1 VGPGVKKLLVVY
13 HSQSG
18 STERLAHAAAAGA
31 CEEAAVDV
39 RRLRAAE
46 AGAADLRW
54 CDALLLATPENF
66 GFMSGAMKEFLD
78 RTFYAASAQQLN
90 RSFALVI
97 SAGNDGSGAVRQ
109 LHRILRGYPMREVAQ
124 PLIVRGE
131 PGPEDLERA
140 ADTGRALAAGLDL
153 GIF

>member
-1 VGPGVKKLLVVY
+1 MKKKLLVVH

-18 STERLAHAAAAGA
+18 STERLAQAAVAGA
-31 CEEAAVDV
+31 REEDAVEL
-39 RRLRAAE
+39 RWLRAAE
-46 AGAADLRW
+46 AGAADLAW

-66 GFMSGAMKEFLD
+66 GFMSGGMKEFLD

-90 RSFALVI
+90 RACALII

-109 LHRILRGYPMREVAQ
+109 LHRILQGYPMREVAE
-124 PLIVRGE
+124 PLVVRGE
-131 PGPEDLERA
+131 PRPADLERA
-140 ADTGRALAAGLDL
+140 ADTGRALAAGLEL

>member
-1 VGPGVKKLLVVY
+1 MKKLLIVY

-18 STERLAHAAAAGA
+18 STERLARSAAAGA
-31 CEEAAVDV
+31 REEEEGVEL
-39 RRLRAAE
+39 RLLRAAE
-46 AGAADLRW
+46 AGAADLAW

-66 GFMSGAMKEFLD
+66 GYAAGALKEFLD
-78 RTFYAASAQQLN
+78 RTFYTASAHELN
-90 RSFALVI
+90 RAYALII

-109 LHRILRGYPMREVAQ
+109 LTRIVRGYPLREVAE

-131 PGPEDLERA
+131 PSAADLERA
-140 ADTGRALAAGLDL
+140 RETGHALAAGLQL

>member
-1 VGPGVKKLLVVY
+1 MKRLLVVH

-18 STERLAHAAAAGA
+18 STERLAHAAVAGA
-31 CEEAAVDV
+31 REEAEVEV
-39 RRLRAAE
+39 RWLRAAE
-46 AGAADLRW
+46 AGAADLAW

-66 GFMSGAMKEFLD
+66 GFVSGGLKEFLD

-90 RSFALVI
+90 RAVALIV

-109 LHRILRGYPMREVAQ
+109 LARILQGYPLREVAE

-131 PGPEDLERA
+131 PGAADVERA
-140 ADTGRALAAGLDL
+140 ADAGRALAAGLAL

>member
-1 VGPGVKKLLVVY
+1 MKRLLVVH

-18 STERLAHAAAAGA
+18 STERLAHAAVAGA
-31 CEEAAVDV
+31 REEAEVEV
-39 RRLRAAE
+39 RWLRAAE
-46 AGAADLRW
+46 AGAADLAW

-66 GFMSGAMKEFLD
+66 GFVSGGLKEFLD

-90 RSFALVI
+90 RAVALIV

-109 LHRILRGYPMREVAQ
+109 LARILQGYPLREVAE

-131 PGPEDLERA
+131 PGAADVARA
-140 ADTGRALAAGLDL
+140 ADAGRALAAGLAL

>member
-1 VGPGVKKLLVVY
+1 MKKLLLVY

-18 STERLAHAAAAGA
+18 STERLARAALAGA
-31 CEEAAVDV
+31 REEAEIDV
-39 RRLRAAE
+39 RCLRAAE
-46 AGAADLRW
+46 AGATDLRW

-66 GFMSGAMKEFLD
+66 GFMSGGIKEFLD

-90 RSFALVI
+90 RACALIV

-109 LHRILRGYPMREVAQ
+109 LQRILRGYPMREVAE

-131 PGPEDLERA
+131 PGPLELERA
-140 ADTGRALAAGLDL
+140 ADTGRALAAGLAL

>member
-1 VGPGVKKLLVVY
+1 MKKLLIVY

-18 STERLAHAAAAGA
+18 STERLAYAAAAGA
-31 CEEAAVDV
+31 REEEAVEL
-39 RRLRAAE
+39 RLLRAGE
-46 AGAADLRW
+46 AGAADLHW

-66 GFMSGAMKEFLD
+66 GFMSGAIKEFLD

-90 RSFALVI
+90 LACALIV

-109 LHRILRGYPMREVAQ
+109 LGRILQGYPMRQVAE
-124 PLIVRGE
+124 PLIVRGA
-131 PGPEDLERA
+131 PGPADLERA
-140 ADTGRALAAGLDL
+140 ADTGRALAAGLEL

>member
-1 VGPGVKKLLVVY
+1 MKRLLVVH

-18 STERLAHAAAAGA
+18 STERLAHAAVAGA
-31 CEEAAVDV
+31 REEAEVEV
-39 RRLRAAE
+39 RWLRAAE
-46 AGAADLRW
+46 AGAADLAW

-66 GFMSGAMKEFLD
+66 GFVSGGLKEFLD

-90 RSFALVI
+90 RAVALIV

-109 LHRILRGYPMREVAQ
+109 LARILQGYPLREVAE

-131 PGPEDLERA
+131 PGAADVERA
-140 ADTGRALAAGLDL
+140 ADAGRALAAGLVL

>member
-1 VGPGVKKLLVVY
+1 MKRLLVVY

-18 STERLAHAAAAGA
+18 STERLAHAAVAGA
-31 CEEAAVDV
+31 REEAEVEV
-39 RRLRAAE
+39 RWLRAAE
-46 AGAADLRW
+46 AGAADLAW

-66 GFMSGAMKEFLD
+66 GFVSGGLKEFLD
-78 RTFYAASAQQLN
+78 RTFYAASARQLN
-90 RSFALVI
+90 RAVALIV

-109 LHRILRGYPMREVAQ
+109 LARILQGYPLREVAE

-131 PGPEDLERA
+131 PGAADLERA
-140 ADTGRALAAGLDL
+140 ADAGRALAAGLAL

>member
-1 VGPGVKKLLVVY
+1 MSTKQLLIVY

-18 STERLAHAAAAGA
+18 STERLAHSAARGA
-31 CEEAAVDV
+31 REEEGVEV
-39 RRLRAAE
+39 RLLRAAE
-46 AGAADLRW
+46 AGAADLAW

-66 GFMSGAMKEFLD
+66 GYASGALKEFLD

-90 RSFALVI
+90 RAYALLI
-97 SAGNDGSGAVRQ
+97 SAGNDGSGVVRQ
-109 LHRILRGYPMREVAQ
+109 LTRILRGYPLREVAE

-131 PGPEDLERA
+131 PSSADLQA
-140 ADTGRALAAGLDL
+140 AHDAGRAMAAGLQM

>member
-1 VGPGVKKLLVVY
+1 VKRLLVVY

-18 STERLAHAAAAGA
+18 STERLAHAAVAGA
-31 CEEAAVDV
+31 REEAEVEV
-39 RRLRAAE
+39 RWLRAAE
-46 AGAADLRW
+46 AGAADLAW

-66 GFMSGAMKEFLD
+66 GFVSGGLKEFLD

-90 RSFALVI
+90 RAVALIV

-109 LHRILRGYPMREVAQ
+109 LARILQGYPLREVAE

-131 PGPEDLERA
+131 PGAADLERA
-140 ADTGRALAAGLDL
+140 ADAGRALAAGLAL

>member
-1 VGPGVKKLLVVY
+1 MSTKRLLIVY

-18 STERLAHAAAAGA
+18 STERLARSATRGA
-31 CEEAAVDV
+31 RREEGVEV
-39 RRLRAAE
+39 RLLRAAE
-46 AGAADLRW
+46 AGAADLAW

-66 GFMSGAMKEFLD
+66 GYASGALKEFLD

-90 RSFALVI
+90 RAYALLI

-109 LHRILRGYPMREVAQ
+109 LTRILRGYPLREVAE

-131 PGPEDLERA
+131 PSTTDLESA
-140 ADTGRALAAGLDL
+140 GDAGQAMAAGLQL

>member
-1 VGPGVKKLLVVY
+1 MKRLLVVH

-18 STERLAHAAAAGA
+18 STERLAHAAVAGA
-31 CEEAAVDV
+31 REEAEVEV
-39 RRLRAAE
+39 RWLRAAE
-46 AGAADLRW
+46 AGAADLAW

-66 GFMSGAMKEFLD
+66 GFVSGGLKEFLD
-78 RTFYAASAQQLN
+78 RTFYAASARQLN
-90 RSFALVI
+90 RAVALIV

-109 LHRILRGYPMREVAQ
+109 LARILQGYPLREVAE

-131 PGPEDLERA
+131 PGAADLERA
-140 ADTGRALAAGLDL
+140 ADAGRALAAGLAL

>member
-1 VGPGVKKLLVVY
+1 MKRLLVVY

-18 STERLAHAAAAGA
+18 STERLAHAAVAGA
-31 CEEAAVDV
+31 REEAEVEV
-39 RRLRAAE
+39 RWLRAAE
-46 AGAADLRW
+46 AGAADLAW

-66 GFMSGAMKEFLD
+66 GFVSGGLKEFLD

-90 RSFALVI
+90 RAVALIV

-109 LHRILRGYPMREVAQ
+109 LARILQGYPLREVAE

-131 PGPEDLERA
+131 PGAADLERA
-140 ADTGRALAAGLDL
+140 ADAGRALAAGLAL